1 MLCWVTWGGTD
12 PLRIW
17 VKLVWGWLYATLN
30 CLATVWGEPALG
42 QSSLS
47 TFQGPLDTGWE
58 VEAFQGHHEAQLKS
72 YSCPWDNVKIWAW
85 LGQARP
91 RRLDKQTEAGEKPTS
106 GDLQVRYLVVWP
118 QATGKWPARQAD
130 GVRDVLPS
138 FHCLGQTWP
147 WESGRE
153 GLAEARPSTDRAR
166 ELSYWK
172 QCHSYDMLRPHG
184 AIRRDESPSEA
195 CGSGTLPGTGME
207 LLPGWTGYKM
217 KSI

>member
-1 MLCWVTWGGTD
+1 MLAGWHEVVGTD

-17 VKLVWGWLYATLN
+17 VTLVWGWLYATLN
-30 CLATVWGEPALG
+30 CLAMVWGEPALG

-47 TFQGPLDTGWE
+47 TFPGPLGTGWE

-106 GDLQVRYLVVWP
+106 GNRQMASQTGRWSQGCPTKFSLPGMDLALGVWQRGVGRGQAKRWQGKWAELLEALPQLWQAQDGMWP
-118 QATGKWPARQAD
+118 Q
-130 GVRDVLPS
+130 
-138 FHCLGQTWP
+138 
-147 WESGRE
+147 
-153 GLAEARPSTDRAR
+153 
-166 ELSYWK
+166 
-172 QCHSYDMLRPHG
+172 G
-184 AIRRDESPSEA
+184 AILRAGAPSEA
-195 CGSGTLPGTGME
+195 CGSRTLPGTGME